1 VDSEHFLLAKP
12 KDLQIVPPDS
22 PCPSSTSSMFSI
34 LRRLQLPVVL
44 VTVTG
49 CATMDPAAVATLPGD
64 LLALPGAIH
73 TLGSRPTSAHDVMHK
88 VGTAMAIVAT
98 VQRYAALTTVQKRKV
113 EQVVTRKYDGM
124 VQREKRTLAPRY
136 ASRKSEVQKRG
147 AAKVAQAR
155 KTSPAAAAK
164 VEAETQKE
172 VAKVDLEWE
181 KAAKSSVA
189 RNYGTDFAVPVQN
202 REGKAVVAFASV
214 RESGVSVSDSSY
226 EVASTPVALGSSQK
240 VSHGGRTYAV
250 LDEKVGP

>member
-1 VDSEHFLLAKP
+1 
-12 KDLQIVPPDS
+12 
-22 PCPSSTSSMFSI
+22 MFSI
-34 LRRLQLPVVL
+34 FRRVQLPGAL
-44 VTVTG
+44 VTIAAVTG
-49 CATMDPAAVATLPGD
+49 CATMEMHPSALATLPGD
-64 LLALPGAIH
+64 LMALPGAVH
-73 TLGSRPTSAHDVMHK
+73 TLGTRPTSAHDVMHK
-88 VGTAMAIVAT
+88 VGTAMAVVAT
-98 VQRYAALTTVQKRKV
+98 VQRYAALTTVQKRRV

-124 VQREKRTLAPRY
+124 VQREKRALAPRY

-155 KTSPAAAAK
+155 KTSPAAVAR
-164 VEAETQKE
+164 VEAETKKE
-172 VAKVDLEWE
+172 AAKVDLEWE

-189 RNYGTDFAVPVQN
+189 KNYGTDFAVPVQN

-214 RESGVSVSDSSY
+214 RESGVRVSDSSY